1 MNMHK
6 TSYYIVNG
14 ITFYRLLAAPVLI
27 YLITAGNI
35 DLFKWLLPVSFF
47 TDAIDG
53 YLARRYKVTSIM
65 GSRIDSVADD
75 LTIVAAI
82 IGIFLLKPAFV
93 KEQSLLIV
101 IMMVLYLTQL
111 VAALVRYGR
120 LSSFHTYAAK
130 LAAVLQGIFL
140 ILFFLLPGLPILL
153 FYMAA
158 VATIADLAEEIVLI
172 FLLPAWQSDV
182 KGVFWV
188 KKAFNH

>member
-1 MNMHK
+1 MHK